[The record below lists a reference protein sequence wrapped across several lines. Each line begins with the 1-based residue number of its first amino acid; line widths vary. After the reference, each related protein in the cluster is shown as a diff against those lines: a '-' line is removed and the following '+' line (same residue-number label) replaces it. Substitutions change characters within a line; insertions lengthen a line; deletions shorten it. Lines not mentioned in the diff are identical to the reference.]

1 MAIKSMT
8 GFGSGAAEN
17 ENISVNVELKA
28 LNGKYLELNLRLPK
42 SYQSKELVLRKLF
55 QSRME
60 RGTVQAFYNIEVK
73 KVNPGQYMINK
84 ELAKYYFDEIS
95 ELGFELGAN
104 MSDLFVKIMEFPDVL
119 TVREEDEALEANW
132 ELIVK
137 ASEQAINSLITFR
150 EQEGQALGKAM
161 EESVMVIQSMIEKV
175 ISFEGERVEA
185 IRERIANNLEEFI
198 GMENIDRNRFEQ
210 ELIYF
215 LEKMDIA
222 EEKTRLTQHCRFFL
236 DNLYKDSGGKK
247 LGFISQEMGREIN
260 TMGAKAYHIG
270 IQQAVVT
277 MKEELEKIKEQVLNI
292 L

>member
-42 SYQSKELVLRKLF
+42 SYQSKELHLRKLF

-73 KVNPGQYMINK
+73 KVNPGQYTINK
-84 ELAKYYFDEIS
+84 ELAKYYFEEIS

-104 MSDLFVKIMEFPDVL
+104 MNDLFVKIMEFPDVL

-137 ASEQAINSLITFR
+137 ASEQAITSLTTFR

-161 EESVMVIQSMIEKV
+161 EESVIVIQSMIDKV
-175 ISFEGERVEA
+175 ISFEGERVDA

>member
-42 SYQSKELVLRKLF
+42 SYQSKELHLRKLF

-73 KVNPGQYMINK
+73 KVNPGQYTINK
-84 ELAKYYFDEIS
+84 ELAKYYFEEIS

-104 MSDLFVKIMEFPDVL
+104 MNDLFVKIMEFPDVL
-119 TVREEDEALEANW
+119 TVREEDEALDANW

-137 ASEQAINSLITFR
+137 ASEQAINSLTTFR

-161 EESVMVIQSMIEKV
+161 EEAVIVIQSMIDKV

>member
-17 ENISVNVELKA
+17 DNISVNVELKA

-55 QSRME
+55 QSKLE
-60 RGTVQAFYNIEVK
+60 RGTVQAFFNIDVK
-73 KVNPGQYMINK
+73 KINPGQYMVNK
-84 ELAKYYFDEIS
+84 ELAKYYFEEIS

-104 MSDLFVKIMEFPDVL
+104 TQDLLVKVMDFPDVL
-119 TVREEDEALEANW
+119 TVKEEDEQLEANW
-132 ELIVK
+132 QIIYK
-137 ASEQAINSLITFR
+137 AAEQAMDNLVQFR
-150 EQEGQALGKAM
+150 AQEGQALGKAM
-161 EESVMVIQSMIEKV
+161 EESVVMIQSMIEKV
-175 ISFEGERVEA
+175 ISFESERVES

-198 GMENIDRNRFEQ
+198 GIENIDRNRFEQ

-236 DNLYKDSGGKK
+236 DNLYRDSGGKK
-247 LGFISQEMGREIN
+247 LGFIAQEMGREIN
-260 TMGAKAYHIG
+260 TMGAKAYHVG

>member
-17 ENISVNVELKA
+17 ENISVQVELKA
-28 LNGKYLELNLRLPK
+28 LNGKYLDLNLRLPK
-42 SYQSKELVLRKLF
+42 SYQSKELHLRKLF
-55 QSRME
+55 QSQME
-60 RGTVQAFYNIEVK
+60 RGSVQAFYNIELK
-73 KVNPGQYMINK
+73 KVNPGQYVINK

-104 MSDLFVKIMEFPDVL
+104 MNDLLIKIMDFPDVL
-119 TVREEDEALEANW
+119 TVKEADEQLEANW
-132 ELIVK
+132 ALIYK
-137 ASEQAINSLITFR
+137 ASEEAIASLNLFR
-150 EQEGQALGKAM
+150 AQEGQALGKAM
-161 EESVMVIQSMIEKV
+161 EESVIVIQAMVDKV
-175 ISFEGERVEA
+175 IAFEPERVDS
-185 IRERIANNLEEFI
+185 IRERIATNLEEFI
-198 GMENIDRNRFEQ
+198 GIENIDRNRFEQ

-247 LGFISQEMGREIN
+247 LGFIAQEMGREIN
-260 TMGAKAYHIG
+260 TMGSKSYHFG
-270 IQQAVVT
+270 IQQAVVS

>member
-17 ENISVNVELKA
+17 ENISVQVELKA
-28 LNGKYLELNLRLPK
+28 LNGKYLDLNLRLPK
-42 SYQSKELVLRKLF
+42 SYQSKELHLRKLF
-55 QSRME
+55 QSQME
-60 RGTVQAFYNIEVK
+60 RGSVQAFYNIETK
-73 KVNPGQYMINK
+73 KVNPGQYVINK

-104 MSDLFVKIMEFPDVL
+104 MTDLLVKIMDFPDVL
-119 TVREEDEALEANW
+119 TVKEADEQLEANW
-132 ELIVK
+132 ALIYK
-137 ASEQAINSLITFR
+137 ASEEAIASLNLFR
-150 EQEGQALGKAM
+150 NQEGQALGKAM
-161 EESVMVIQSMIEKV
+161 EESVILIQAMVDKV
-175 ISFEGERVEA
+175 IAFEPERVES
-185 IRERIANNLEEFI
+185 IRERIATNLEEFI

-247 LGFISQEMGREIN
+247 LGFIAQEMGREIN
-260 TMGAKAYHIG
+260 TMGSKSYHFG
-270 IQQAVVT
+270 IQQAVVS

>member
-42 SYQSKELVLRKLF
+42 SYQSKELHLRKLF

-73 KVNPGQYMINK
+73 KVNPGQYTINK
-84 ELAKYYFDEIS
+84 ELAKYYFEEIS

-104 MSDLFVKIMEFPDVL
+104 MNDLFVKIMEFPDVL

-137 ASEQAINSLITFR
+137 ASEQAINSLTTFR

-161 EESVMVIQSMIEKV
+161 EEAVIVIQSMIDKV

>member
-17 ENISVNVELKA
+17 ENISVQVELKA
-28 LNGKYLELNLRLPK
+28 LNGKYLDLNLRLPK
-42 SYQSKELVLRKLF
+42 SYQSKELHLRKLF
-55 QSRME
+55 QSQME
-60 RGTVQAFYNIEVK
+60 RGSVQAFYNIENK
-73 KVNPGQYMINK
+73 KVNPGQYVINK

-104 MSDLFVKIMEFPDVL
+104 MTDLLVKIMDFPDVL
-119 TVREEDEALEANW
+119 TVKEADEQLEANW
-132 ELIVK
+132 AIIYQ
-137 ASEQAINSLITFR
+137 ASEEAIASLNLFR
-150 EQEGQALGKAM
+150 SQEGQALGKAM
-161 EESVMVIQSMIEKV
+161 EESVIVIQAMVDKV
-175 ISFEGERVEA
+175 IAFEPERVDS
-185 IRERIANNLEEFI
+185 IRERIATNLEEFI

-222 EEKTRLTQHCRFFL
+222 EEKTRLIQHCRFFL

-247 LGFISQEMGREIN
+247 LGFIAQEMGREIN
-260 TMGAKAYHIG
+260 TMGSKSYHFG

>member
-42 SYQSKELVLRKLF
+42 SYQSKELHLRKLF

-73 KVNPGQYMINK
+73 KVNPGQYTINK
-84 ELAKYYFDEIS
+84 ELAKYYFEEIS

-104 MSDLFVKIMEFPDVL
+104 MNDLFVKIMEFPDVL

-137 ASEQAINSLITFR
+137 ASEQAITSLTTFR

-161 EESVMVIQSMIEKV
+161 EESVIVIQSMIDKV
-175 ISFEGERVEA
+175 ISFAGERVDA

>member
-1 MAIKSMT
+1 MT

-17 ENISVNVELKA
+17 DNISVNVELKA

-55 QSRME
+55 QSKLE
-60 RGTVQAFYNIEVK
+60 RGTVQAFFNIDVK
-73 KVNPGQYMINK
+73 KINPGQYMVNK
-84 ELAKYYFDEIS
+84 ELAKYYFEEIS

-104 MSDLFVKIMEFPDVL
+104 TQDLLVKVMDFPDVL
-119 TVREEDEALEANW
+119 TVKEEDEQLEANW
-132 ELIVK
+132 QIIYK
-137 ASEQAINSLITFR
+137 AAEQAMDNLVQFR
-150 EQEGQALGKAM
+150 AQEGQALGKAM
-161 EESVMVIQSMIEKV
+161 EESVVMIQSMIEKV
-175 ISFEGERVEA
+175 ISFESERVES

-198 GMENIDRNRFEQ
+198 GIENIDRNRFEQ

-236 DNLYKDSGGKK
+236 DNLYRDSGGKK
-247 LGFISQEMGREIN
+247 LGFIAQEMGREIN
-260 TMGAKAYHIG
+260 TMGAKAYHVG

>member
-42 SYQSKELVLRKLF
+42 SYQSKELHLRKLF

-73 KVNPGQYMINK
+73 KVNPGQYTINK
-84 ELAKYYFDEIS
+84 ELAKYYFEEIS

-104 MSDLFVKIMEFPDVL
+104 MNDLFVKIMEFPDVL

-137 ASEQAINSLITFR
+137 ASEQAINSLTTFR

-161 EESVMVIQSMIEKV
+161 EESVLVIQSMIDKV